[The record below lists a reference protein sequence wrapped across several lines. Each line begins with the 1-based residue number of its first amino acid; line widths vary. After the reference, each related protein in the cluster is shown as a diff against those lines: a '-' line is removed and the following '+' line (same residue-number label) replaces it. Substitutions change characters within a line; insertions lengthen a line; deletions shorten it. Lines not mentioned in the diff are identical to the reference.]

1 MVVISTQILMARV
14 NKHRW
19 EAAAYRKLLEELDKA
34 DYSSEE
40 EKQTIR
46 RYVEEALKRT
56 GLGREEKVPKSL
68 FLLA

>member
-1 MVVISTQILMARV
+1 MVVVSTQILMARV
-14 NKHRW
+14 NKRKW

-40 EKQTIR
+40 ERQAVR
-46 RYVEEALKRT
+46 RYVEGAWKRT
-56 GLGREEKVPKSL
+56 GLGKVEKVPKGL